1 MVFDWFAHAWMRS
14 AERTF
19 FHEIPD
25 MVPNYLPWNA
35 IFEVPWAFNLYKTL
49 HSLWTKNLF
58 SRYLGEKPL
67 HNCFWL
73 FVDLFLTLSIAFYYF
88 PKSKGTIPI
97 VFRIWHLKRNLG
109 HLKKKLKKSIGT
121 TVTYDTLFI
130 PLWTQKKGKPQ
141 IPHFVYFWHY
151 GIFQILGK
159 IIWWDGMITDV
170 NTIQR
175 PK

>member
-1 MVFDWFAHAWMRS
+1 MPRFLVNGVSAVSALHRIVVFDWFAHAWMRS

-35 IFEVPWAFNLYKTL
+35 IFEVPWAYNLYKTL

-109 HLKKKLKKSIGT
+109 HLKKNLKKVLGQLSLMIH
-121 TVTYDTLFI
+121 YSFRCEHRRRENLKSLILFTFDI
-130 PLWTQKKGKPQ
+130 MG
-141 IPHFVYFWHY
+141 YFKY
-151 GIFQILGK
+151 
-159 IIWWDGMITDV
+159 
-170 NTIQR
+170 
-175 PK
+175 